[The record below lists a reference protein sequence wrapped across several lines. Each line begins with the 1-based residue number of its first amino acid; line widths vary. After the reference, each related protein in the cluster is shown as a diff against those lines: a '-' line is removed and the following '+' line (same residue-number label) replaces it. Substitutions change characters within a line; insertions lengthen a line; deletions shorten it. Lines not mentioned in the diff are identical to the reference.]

1 MATQILNGENLP
13 ARKATTDEQIQLRRL
28 LKAKEEV
35 KKQMEIINEIL
46 GELPQNEAIV
56 SDVHQTLEDGSSV
69 ETVTKTF
76 VVGEPKGH
84 YVTYKEVDLVM
95 NAKTTKKLLK
105 EMGEE

>member
-35 KKQMEIINEIL
+35 KKQMDMINEIL

-56 SDVHQTLEDGSSV
+56 ADVHQTLEDESV
-69 ETVTKTF
+69 EAVTKTF
-76 VVGEPKGH
+76 VVGQPKGH
-84 YVTYKEVDLVM
+84 FVTYKEVDLVM

-105 EMGEE
+105 EMGEG